1 MPEDVAKK
9 WVFGNTAFPS
19 FNGLDTATPT
29 LSEDPPKSL
38 NKRMI
43 IVHGAKDSGKTT
55 AIIDVFE
62 ALIFHND
69 PFANITYT
77 FLDGATI
84 GRHCDDIIAVMD
96 IENLNSFSFRLG
108 IFSCGDG
115 VNLINPVRDLL
126 IGKAKCDVIICSAQS
141 ENPGIFSKLA
151 KFALEAPSKYRVSSI
166 SSPLPITV
174 GLSTDHYRAGIIAK
188 LTDL

>member
-1 MPEDVAKK
+1 MHDFLEIESLMPEKVAEK
-9 WVFGNTAFPS
+9 WIFGNTAFPS
-19 FNGLDTATPT
+19 FDGLSSANT
-29 LSEDPPKSL
+29 L

-55 AIIDVFE
+55 AILDVFE
-62 ALIFHND
+62 ALIFCND

-84 GRHCDDIIAVMD
+84 GKHCDDIIAAMD

-151 KFALEAPSKYRVSSI
+151 KFALEAQYRVSSI

-174 GLSTDHYRAGIIAK
+174 GWSTDHYRAGIIAK

>member
-1 MPEDVAKK
+1 MPEDVANK
-9 WVFGNTAFPS
+9 WVFGNTEFPS
-19 FNGLDTATPT
+19 FDEPDNTAMSTS
-29 LSEDPPKSL
+29 SETPPKSL

-62 ALIFHND
+62 ALIFRDD

-77 FLDGATI
+77 FLGGATI
-84 GRHCDDIIAVMD
+84 GRHCDDIIAAMD

-115 VNLINPVRDLL
+115 VDLIKPVWDRL
-126 IGKAKCDVIICSAQS
+126 IDKAKCDVIICSAQS
-141 ENPGIFSKLA
+141 ENPDIFSKLA
-151 KFALEAPSKYRVSSI
+151 KFAVGAKYRVSSI